1 MRNLLTGNGINIQF
15 DNKNYSTQQIVLRI
29 LKNCDRDDFPLHI
42 IVNESYLLKNYIGL
56 LFLEIPNII
65 NGVYAFIVSF
75 MLIYL
80 YEKYKTLKAPIL
92 MHIFLNITIILLLPL
107 IIKNYIA
114 FNLYLLTV
122 STLILFIL
130 KKVIKNS

>member
-15 DNKNYSTQQIVLRI
+15 DNKNYTTQQIVLRI

-65 NGVYAFIVSF
+65 NGVYDKYANCTAEIKSLASF
-75 MLIYL
+75 KEQYSNRLNMLR
-80 YEKYKTLKAPIL
+80 
-92 MHIFLNITIILLLPL
+92 ITDIG
-107 IIKNYIA
+107 
-114 FNLYLLTV
+114 FED
-122 STLILFIL
+122 
-130 KKVIKNS
+130 